1 MQLPYVTG
9 SQIKF
14 NLAADVLRDFGVDL
28 EQIKLDITEIQ
39 SEDGEPVARDKA
51 ARAFEQLRKP
61 LIVSDDFWLIP
72 GLNNFP
78 GPYMKSMNTWFT
90 PEDWLRLTST
100 LTDRRII
107 LRQVA
112 VYQDARQQKLF
123 STDIEGTLL
132 HAVRGDS
139 PYPHSTIVSFDGG
152 KRSNAE
158 MHQRGNGESGALHHH
173 TTWHELGAWLAIQK

>member
-1 MQLPYVTG
+1 MRLPYVTG
-9 SQIKF
+9 NQIKF
-14 NLAADVLRDFGVDL
+14 NLAADVLREFGVEL

-39 SEDGEPVARDKA
+39 SEDGEPVARNKA
-51 ARAFEQLRKP
+51 ARAFEQLQKP

-78 GPYMKSMNTWFT
+78 GPYMKSINTWFT
-90 PEDWLRLTST
+90 PDDWLRLTEA

-112 VYQDARQQKLF
+112 VYQDAHQQKLF
-123 STDIEGTLL
+123 ATDIEGMLL
-132 HAVRGDS
+132 HEARGTS

-152 KRSNAE
+152 KHSNAE
-158 MHQRGNGESGALHHH
+158 MHQRGNGESGARHHH
-173 TTWHELGAWLAIQK
+173 TTWHDLGAWLAAQE